1 MSDGYQEDRV
11 LALAG
16 IFQAVSLVKQV
27 ARDGAPDPEPFS
39 HSIESV
45 LRVDADSTGAVFG
58 GLEGLG
64 HGLAVLGRQFG
75 PDRRERDMELARYVI
90 SLLFLERKLAKRGDL
105 LEALRT
111 GIDAAASQA
120 ETFSPTH
127 ENVVARLADLYSN
140 TISTLVPR
148 IMVSGEPRYL
158 QQPHNANRIRAL
170 LLAGIRAAVLWRQLG
185 GNRLQLLVARG
196 RIGQA
201 AGQLL
206 TRN

>member
-1 MSDGYQEDRV
+1 MSDSRQEDRV

-27 ARDGAPDPEPFS
+27 ARDGAPDPTPFG

-45 LRVDADSTGAVFG
+45 LRVDAESTGAVFG
-58 GLEGLG
+58 GLDGLS

-75 PDRRERDMELARYVI
+75 DDRQNRDMELARYVI
-90 SLLFLERKLAKRGDL
+90 SLLFLERKLAKRSDL
-105 LEALRT
+105 LDALRS
-111 GIDAAASQA
+111 GIDAAAEQA

-127 ENVVARLADLYSN
+127 ENVVARLADLYST

-170 LLAGIRAAVLWRQLG
+170 LLAGMRATVLWRQVG
-185 GNRLQLLVARG
+185 GNRLQLLFSRG

-201 AGQLL
+201 AARLL
-206 TRN
+206 SAR